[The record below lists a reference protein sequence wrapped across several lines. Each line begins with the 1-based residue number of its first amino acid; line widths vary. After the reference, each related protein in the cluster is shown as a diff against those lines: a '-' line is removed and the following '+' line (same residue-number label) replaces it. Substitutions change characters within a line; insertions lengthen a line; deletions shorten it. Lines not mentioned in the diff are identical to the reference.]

1 MDLFKLK
8 QEFINDIKK
17 VNPANWQDDLEQ
29 VRIKYLGRKGEL
41 TRIFDSFKKISQEK
55 RKEMGQE
62 ANKLKIYLEGQFKE
76 NLRKFSAQGEI
87 SPLRGGQ
94 TEKRIDITAPGIKIS
109 RGHYHP
115 LTLVRRKA
123 EEIFS
128 TMGFEIVEGP
138 EIETDYYN
146 FQALNIPPD
155 HPARDMWSTFWLKE
169 KLLLRTHT
177 SPVQIRY
184 MENHQPPIRIIA
196 PGRTFRHEAT
206 DASHDIQFYQLEG
219 LMIDKNVTLAN
230 LKGVLEMFLKNFFG
244 GDVEIRFRPSYF
256 PFVEPG
262 VEVDLKWRGKWLEVA
277 GAGMVHP
284 KVFEAVKY
292 IPNENQGFAFG
303 LGLDRLAMIK
313 YHIDDIRL
321 FYSSDLRFLKQF

>member
-1 MDLFKLK
+1 MELAQLK
-8 QEFINDIKK
+8 QEFSNDIQK
-17 VNPANWQDDLEQ
+17 VNPVNWRDDLEKI
-29 VRIKYLGRKGEL
+29 RIKYVGRKGEL
-41 TRIFDSFKKISQEK
+41 TRVFDSLKNLSQEK
-55 RKEMGQE
+55 RKEAGQE
-62 ANKLKIYLEGQFKE
+62 ANKLKIYFNDQFKKI
-76 NLRKFSAQGEI
+76 LQKFSI
-87 SPLRGGQ
+87 P
-94 TEKRIDITAPGIKIS
+94 TESGIDITAPGVKIS

-115 LTLVRRKA
+115 LTLARRKA

-146 FQALNIPPD
+146 FQALNISQD
-155 HPARDMWSTFWLKE
+155 HPARDLQSTFFIKGG
-169 KLLLRTHT
+169 LLRTQT

-184 MENHQPPIRIIA
+184 MESHQPPIRIIS
-196 PGRTFRHEAT
+196 PGRVFRYEAT
-206 DASHDIQFYQLEG
+206 DASHEIQFYQMEG
-219 LMIDKNVTLAN
+219 LMIDKNISLAN
-230 LKGVLEMFLKNFFG
+230 LKSVLEIFFKKFFG
-244 GDVEIRFRPSYF
+244 EEAKIRFRPSYF

-262 VEVDLKWRGKWLEVA
+262 LEVDLKWKEKWLEVA

-284 KVFEAVKY
+284 KVFEAVKRDQRFT
-292 IPNENQGFAFG
+292 QGFAFG